1 MKNKLVPAILLGAV
15 VGGLVSLADKNTRNS
30 VINTSKKTID
40 YAKNPDELKNQ
51 FASNSNEPSKFDEIK
66 EEILFWKDTFEEIR
80 RNNPELEESLKN
92 AKEIFDKNRDQKHL
106 QSCVRASLDALLLYK
121 GGMFV
126 SKESN

>member
-92 AKEIFDKNRDQKHL
+92 AKEIFDKYRDQKHL
-106 QSCVRASLDALLLYK
+106 Q
-121 GGMFV
+121 
-126 SKESN
+126 